1 MNINPISNKNNIMKL
16 YNDNKKVTKNENVNK
31 VKDSLEI
38 SDLGKSLSAL
48 SVDTPS
54 AIDNAE
60 KIEKIRMEINR
71 GTYKVNPQLIAKN
84 MMDTIKGREI

>member
-1 MNINPISNKNNIMKL
+1 MNINSISSKNNMMKL
-16 YNDNKKVTKNENVNK
+16 YNDNKKVAKNENVNK

-48 SVDTPS
+48 SVDAPED
-54 AIDNAE
+54 INNIE
-60 KIEKIRMEINR
+60 KIERIKMQINR
-71 GTYKVNPQLIAKN
+71 GTYKVDPKLIAKK